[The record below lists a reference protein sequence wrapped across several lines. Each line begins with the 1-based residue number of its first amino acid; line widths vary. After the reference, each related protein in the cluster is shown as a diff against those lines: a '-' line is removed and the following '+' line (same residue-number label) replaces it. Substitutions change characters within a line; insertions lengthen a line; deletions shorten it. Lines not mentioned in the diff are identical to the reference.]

1 MMGKKYCN
9 CDPVTK
15 FENYVDK
22 EMKRLNPRKE
32 GNNEWIGIIIDMIA
46 ASTDDL
52 PADKAIK
59 AKGFADLID
68 KVKFADPHTVVFWK
82 DGTATHVKC
91 NGEKFD
97 EEKGILMAYAR
108 KYMGK
113 NYMKDLEK
121 LVRDA
126 DVEKKAATKNKTVKK
141 TRKDD

>member
-1 MMGKKYCN
+1 MMINNSKWIGA
-9 CDPVTK
+9 
-15 FENYVDK
+15 
-22 EMKRLNPRKE
+22 PRKYDKTVNVRKIF
-32 GNNEWIGIIIDMIA
+32 G
-46 ASTDDL
+46 
-52 PADKAIK
+52 ADK
-59 AKGFADLID
+59 
-68 KVKFADPHTVVFWK
+68 KVKKAVLYSTARGFYEVYINGEKNEIEPMTINAYAGKAAYHSFVFPLP
-82 DGTATHVKC
+82 
-91 NGEKFD
+91 EKFD